1 MNRTFILTFVTAACL
16 VCAPAALVAQQ
27 QAPAKAGS
35 SMQMTKSADK
45 GDTGMHMTSAPPA
58 SGPVTPVN
66 KRMICMITNKA
77 YSKPQLPVTV
87 KGRTYYGCCDMCRH
101 TLKTDASS
109 RYATDPISGKKVDK
123 SKAVV
128 GKDAKGSVVYFQ
140 NQADFD
146 AYNARQA
153 KHPTSSGL

>member
-16 VCAPAALVAQQ
+16 ACTPAALVAQQ
-27 QAPAKAGS
+27 APAK
-35 SMQMTKSADK
+35 
-45 GDTGMHMTSAPPA
+45 GDHGMHMTSAPAA

-87 KGRTYYGCCDMCRH
+87 EGRTYYGCCDMCRH

-109 RYATDPISGKKVDK
+109 RYAIDPISGKKVDK
-123 SKAVV
+123 SKAVL

>member
-1 MNRTFILTFVTAACL
+1 MTRNALL
-16 VCAPAALVAQQ
+16 ALVAGTWLTAMPATLFAQ
-27 QAPAKAGS
+27 QAPAKTDHSA
-35 SMQMTKSADK
+35 QMTKSADK
-45 GDTGMHMTSAPPA
+45 GDTGMHMKSAPAA
-58 SGPVTPVN
+58 SGPVTPVS

-109 RYATDPISGKKVDK
+109 RYAIDPISGKKVDK